1 MKHLKSV
8 ARRKRR
14 GGMMFRRSFANYF
27 RKKFCQ
33 KYHLR
38 FIQGIEYKRI
48 DHPLYKY
55 EMIIE
60 REVQTSWLGSNIK
73 TEFFELNEL
82 GVLKM
87 KAGYR
92 WDGPSGPTID
102 TPSFMRS
109 SATHDCFFQMLR
121 MGLVCDSQRERFFKT
136 ANKDLKLISIED
148 GMLVTRASIVKFG
161 VRTFGKKHTIKE
173 AA

>member
-1 MKHLKSV
+1 M
-8 ARRKRR
+8 
-14 GGMMFRRSFANYF
+14 
-27 RKKFCQ
+27 
-33 KYHLR
+33 
-38 FIQGIEYKRI
+38 I

-55 EMIIE
+55 EMLIK
-60 REVQTSWLGSNIK
+60 RKVQTSWLGSNIK
-73 TEFFELNEL
+73 TEFFELDEL
-82 GVLKM
+82 GVLTI

-121 MGLVCDSQRERFFKT
+121 MGLICDSQRERFFKT

-148 GMLVTRASIVKFG
+148 GMLVVRASAVKFT
-161 VRTFGKKHTIKE
+161 VEKFGKKHTTQE